1 MCLLIFIFYY
11 FISKEK
17 KTEKE
22 YLMIFLALSFLPE
35 RFFPAWKIAPSV
47 FIKKLSRV
55 LSSKGP
61 FA

>member
-1 MCLLIFIFYY
+1 
-11 FISKEK
+11 
-17 KTEKE
+17 
-22 YLMIFLALSFLPE
+22 MIFPTLSFLPE
-35 RFFPAWKIAPSV
+35 RFFPAWEIAPSV